1 MVQNEAEEK
10 IRRSGQNWADKY
22 QKSDHHLDRLMRTVI
37 GYEDNSCLRHP
48 EYSENLWPK
57 YNLADVG
64 GLTRNRSASVH
75 PLYGEQEANVVSSVY
90 ERAKREA
97 SVSRLA
103 KQNWSNVESEI
114 ANARSQRTKSVGP
127 VLQGR
132 SPRSRSRSP
141 NRVVKVVISNQD
153 DDELERTGQI
163 TIVARKYCLCLNLRI
178 RLYLMMHVWYYRR
191 MVL

>member
-1 MVQNEAEEK
+1 MVQNEAEETF
-10 IRRSGQNWADKY
+10 RRSGQNWADKY

-48 EYSENLWPK
+48 EYNDNLWPK

-64 GLTRNRSASVH
+64 GLARNRSASVH
-75 PLYGEQEANVVSSVY
+75 PLYGQQEASVVNSVY

-97 SVSRLA
+97 SVSRLT
-103 KQNWSNVESEI
+103 KHDWSDVED
-114 ANARSQRTKSVGP
+114 NTRSQRARSVGP

-132 SPRSRSRSP
+132 SVRSRSRSP
-141 NRVVKVVISNQD
+141 NRVVNVVISNRD

-163 TIVARKYCLCLNLRI
+163 IIVGRKYSFYLLNDPSKEPVVNNI
-178 RLYLMMHVWYYRR
+178 MMIAN
-191 MVL
+191 MCSE